1 MHTNRSACLTTKGRA
16 ATAIGVAAATL
27 HAALRA
33 MLCALLAGCAA
44 AARSVPAAL
53 PAPATRPADDRP
65 LRWTPAHHDTLALW
79 VDSAGVSV
87 AGWRPD
93 LVRIVAEAA
102 EAWRAAGAPIRFVRT
117 TSLADADVRVRWVAW
132 QSGAAR
138 GTTTWSTNARGE
150 LVGADVTIVLAPG
163 PRQPASH
170 ACVLRA
176 IALHELGHA
185 LGLPHDRSRD
195 AVMYREEGTLVLT
208 DHDRA
213 ALRAAYGG
221 AVAAARS
228 AHAGG

>member
-1 MHTNRSACLTTKGRA
+1 MPRRWRCRS
-16 ATAIGVAAATL
+16 
-27 HAALRA
+27 
-33 MLCALLAGCAA
+33 
-44 AARSVPAAL
+44 
-53 PAPATRPADDRP
+53 
-65 LRWTPAHHDTLALW
+65 TPRRRQCRGSGPNSSGL
-79 VDSAGVSV
+79 
-87 AGWRPD
+87 
-93 LVRIVAEAA
+93 VAEAA
-102 EAWRAAGAPIRFVRT
+102 EAWCAAGAQIRFVRT
-117 TSLADADVRVRWVAW
+117 TSLADADVRVCWVAW

-163 PRQPASH
+163 PRQPPSH

-213 ALRAAYGG
+213 AVRAAYGG
-221 AVAAARS
+221 AVAATRS